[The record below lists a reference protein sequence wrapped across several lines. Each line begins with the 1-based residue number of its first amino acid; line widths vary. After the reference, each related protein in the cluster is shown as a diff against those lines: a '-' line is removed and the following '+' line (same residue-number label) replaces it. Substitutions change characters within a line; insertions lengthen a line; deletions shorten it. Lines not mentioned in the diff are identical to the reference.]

1 MKIGIDVSQVIYGTG
16 VSFYTKSLVKHL
28 LEVDREN
35 NYLLCGGSL
44 RRLPELYRFAKS
56 LKGNFKTRFLPLPPK
71 ATDFI
76 WNVVHFPKVE
86 LLTGKID
93 VFHTSD
99 WTQPPT
105 NAFNVTTVHDLAP
118 LKFPKLTDP
127 GIVAVHKRRLKWV
140 VKEADRIIVPS
151 QSTRVDL
158 AEFGADQG
166 KIRIIPEAPGDLFCS
181 RKAENVESLKKRFN
195 IHGKYLLSVGVGPR
209 KNTERI
215 IKAFEGVKPDYDL
228 TLVIVGPLRFKYEA
242 GRGVR
247 FTGQLKDE
255 ELAAFYHGAEALV
268 YPSLYEGFG
277 IPILQAFACGCPVV
291 TSNVSSMHELEAGAG
306 VAVDPYDAEAIKNG
320 IVEALENRKELIKK
334 GFERAK
340 LYSWDK
346 SAQMTL
352 DVYKEALK

>member
-1 MKIGIDVSQVIYGTG
+1 MKIGIDISQIIYGTG

-28 LEVDREN
+28 LEVDKEN
-35 NYLLCGGSL
+35 SYLLCGGSL
-44 RRLPELYRFAKS
+44 RRLPELIEFAKT
-56 LKGNFKTRFLPLPPK
+56 LKGNFKTRFLPIPPTV
-71 ATDFI
+71 TDFM
-76 WNVVHFPKVE
+76 WNRLHFPKVE

-99 WTQPPT
+99 WVQPPS
-105 NAFNVTTVHDLAP
+105 NAFKVTTVHDLAP

-140 VKEADRIIVPS
+140 IKEVDRIIVPS
-151 QSTRVDL
+151 QSTKVDL
-158 AEFGADQG
+158 AEFGADQN
-166 KIRIIPEAPGDLFCS
+166 KIRVIPEAPGDLFCF
-181 RKAENVESLKKRFN
+181 RKAKDVENLKKRFN
-195 IHGKYLLSVGVGPR
+195 INGKYLLSIGVGPR

-215 IKAFEGVKPDYDL
+215 IKAFEGIKPDFDL
-228 TLVIVGPLRFKYEA
+228 TLVIVGQSRFKYEA

-247 FTGQLKDE
+247 MVGHLTDE

-291 TSNVSSMHELEAGAG
+291 TSNVSSMHE
-306 VAVDPYDAEAIKNG
+306 VAADVGISIDPYDTEAIKNG
-320 IVEALENRKELIKK
+320 IIEALNNRAELIKK

-346 SAQMTL
+346 SALMTL
-352 DVYKEALK
+352 DVYKEALQ